1 MDDPLTELGKGGW
14 PPLLAAALLSGFGLI
29 HGASVLIGQ
38 VRGLVRPPAKTD
50 REILSE
56 DQDNFLE
63 RVMTR
68 LEAVEAK
75 LDHCEESHALM
86 ARKFNQVLEMAKLKG
101 VELAMDL
108 GSVAPMPA
116 LAPIEERKA

>member
-14 PPLLAAALLSGFGLI
+14 PMVLATLVLAGFGLV
-29 HGASVLIGQ
+29 HGAIVVFDR
-38 VRGLVRPPAKTD
+38 VRTFVRPATKSD

-56 DQDNFLE
+56 DQDAFLE
-63 RVMTR
+63 RVMHR
-68 LEAVEAK
+68 LEMVEAK

-116 LAPIEERKA
+116 LAPVEEGRP